1 MNAYCVKC
9 REKVEVKDP
18 KDVTMKNGRPAITG
32 TCIKCGTKVFSIKS
46 TKNKWFQQAAFLK
59 SECNIWVYWSV
70 ATKFKWFKVLY
81 LFLDLKAIY

>member
-46 TKNKWFQQAAFLK
+46 TKNK
-59 SECNIWVYWSV
+59 
-70 ATKFKWFKVLY
+70 
-81 LFLDLKAIY
+81 